1 MAIAWDRNF
10 ILHEFP
16 NGLTETVPMSTLKQA
31 VIKTHM
37 NMNEN
42 IVDLMSSRDITRKG
56 ARRVVEIVRVGAEIL
71 LDEGF
76 ASVTKRKVANRLGIS
91 HGNVGYYFP
100 TRESLWKAVVNY
112 EFRDFYNKYQSD
124 LRTNPDDPQSCFDEY
139 LVRWMDEYQDRKVR
153 AFFAHVE
160 AYAEINSAVAEF
172 RDEIYEGILTRILER
187 VRPLCVGVDDE
198 QIRRRAMT
206 IMLLF
211 EGLGSVS
218 AFKPELLEKNNAF
231 RRHMINQA
239 NAIIRGE

>member
-1 MAIAWDRNF
+1 
-10 ILHEFP
+10 
-16 NGLTETVPMSTLKQA
+16 MSTLKQA
-31 VIKTHM
+31 VITTHTK
-37 NMNEN
+37 MNEN

-100 TRESLWKAVVNY
+100 TRESLWQAVVNY
-112 EFRDFYNKYQSD
+112 EFRDFYNKYQRD
-124 LRTNPDDPQSCFDEY
+124 LRTNADDPQSCFDEY

-160 AYAEINSAVAEF
+160 AYAEINSVVAEL
-172 RDEIYEGILTRILER
+172 RDEIYEGILMRILER
-187 VRPLCVGVDDE
+187 VRPLCIGVDDE

-206 IMLLF
+206 VMLLF

-218 AFKPELLEKNNAF
+218 AFKPELLEPNNTF
-231 RRHMINQA
+231 RRHMIDQA